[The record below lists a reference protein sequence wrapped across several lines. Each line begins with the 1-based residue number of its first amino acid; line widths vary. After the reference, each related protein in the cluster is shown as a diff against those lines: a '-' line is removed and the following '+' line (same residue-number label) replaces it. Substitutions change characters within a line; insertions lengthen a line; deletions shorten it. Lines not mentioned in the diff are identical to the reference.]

1 MLDFWASWCGPCR
14 EENPHVVKAYNAFKD
29 KNFEIVGVSL
39 DGEKKAWLNAI
50 QKDGLP
56 WVHVSDLKGW
66 KNAAAVLYGINA
78 VPQNFLLDPNGV
90 IIAKDLRGEELT
102 KKLGEIIK

>member
-1 MLDFWASWCGPCR
+1 M
-14 EENPHVVKAYNAFKD
+14 VKAYNAFKD

-39 DGEKKAWLNAI
+39 DDEKKAWLSAI
-50 QKDGLP
+50 EKDGLP